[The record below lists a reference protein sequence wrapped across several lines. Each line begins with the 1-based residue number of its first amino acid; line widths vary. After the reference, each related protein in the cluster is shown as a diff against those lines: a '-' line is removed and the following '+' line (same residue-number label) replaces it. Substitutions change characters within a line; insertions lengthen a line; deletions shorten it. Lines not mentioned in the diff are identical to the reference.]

1 MAADQHGISQRSGVL
16 GPERVYVHGGRVG
29 VGGGRL
35 RRADYEL
42 AGAFLAAILAGAAP
56 MVNLPHRSGRTKF

>member
-1 MAADQHGISQRSGVL
+1 MESPYDRAYSVSSAYTCTAAASASAVAD
-16 GPERVYVHGGRVG
+16 Y
-29 VGGGRL
+29 
-35 RRADYEL
+35 RRADYGL